1 MYLKAYLL
9 LLFSFN
15 LVISNAQTFSA
26 RVLDME
32 TKQPIQYATVETGLN
47 QGLITNE
54 DGEFTFLLENIK
66 QPQDSIFVSYMGYD
80 TEGVL
85 FEEAAALEILL
96 TPKTYQL
103 KEVFLTTKILEVDE
117 IIEKVKEHLP
127 KNYTTDLT
135 KKKIFFRQSEIG
147 MMKKLDFGFEKST
160 IEELNKKLIDSI
172 RTIIP
177 NKSYYYKEAV
187 AELYGNYDRYKLN
200 INKAAELYD
209 KNSDISAEGIGK
221 KLEKIFNDNIK
232 KDSYIKIKSGIFST
246 KIDRKSVV

>member
-32 TKQPIQYATVETGLN
+32 TKQPIPYATVETGLN

-66 QPQDSIFVSYMGYD
+66 QPQDSIFVSYMGYE
-80 TEGVL
+80 TKGVF

-135 KKKIFFRQSEIG
+135 KKKIFFRKSEIW
-147 MMKKLDFGFEKST
+147 MMKKLDF
-160 IEELNKKLIDSI
+160 
-172 RTIIP
+172 
-177 NKSYYYKEAV
+177 
-187 AELYGNYDRYKLN
+187 
-200 INKAAELYD
+200 
-209 KNSDISAEGIGK
+209 
-221 KLEKIFNDNIK
+221 
-232 KDSYIKIKSGIFST
+232 
-246 KIDRKSVV
+246 